1 MEQRLTDRPQTRVT
15 EVAAR
20 LAALP
25 LCADL
30 SAAACAAL
38 ARLAV
43 EETLADGTL
52 LIRQGQPATSGYAL
66 LDGELAVERRLPGGG
81 SLPLARL
88 SAPTLV
94 GELGL
99 LADVRRTADVRAHGR
114 IHVLRWERRLLDAAC
129 ALGDASARTFIARV
143 VAQVA
148 ALNARLM
155 AQIGEHSTAA
165 SMVTTPADP
174 ISPEP
179 PFDHLRYAALLKPFE
194 ALDGTTRAALLDAT
208 VARILAPGEVYY
220 AGGSPV
226 DGIAFVLRGA
236 LEVRPGDGTGTTLQI
251 LGPGALA
258 GLPGVLL
265 GKSHAVSCHAREH
278 SVVRHLPQAR
288 FMQIYGAHDALGLA
302 LRAAVATA
310 IADGAHALSNRL
322 AQRVGLERVQ
332 ALLLRE
338 A

>member
-1 MEQRLTDRPQTRVT
+1 MS

-20 LAALP
+20 LAGLP

-30 SAAACAAL
+30 APAACAAL
-38 ARLAV
+38 AQLGV

-52 LIRQGQPATSGYAL
+52 LIRQGQAAMSGYAL

-81 SLPLARL
+81 TLPLARL
-88 SAPTLV
+88 TSPALV

-114 IHVLRWERRLLDAAC
+114 THVLRWERRLLDAAC
-129 ALGDASARTFIARV
+129 ALGDASARTFIERV

-148 ALNARLM
+148 ALNARLL
-155 AQIGEHSTAA
+155 AQIGERSIPASSVTA
-165 SMVTTPADP
+165 PADP
-174 ISPEP
+174 APAEP
-179 PFDHLRYAALLKPFE
+179 HFDHLRYAALLKPFE
-194 ALDGTTRAALLDAT
+194 ALDETTRAALLDAT
-208 VARILAPGEVYY
+208 DAQGLAPGEVLH

-236 LEVRPGDGTGTTLQI
+236 LELRPRDSAATTLQV

-258 GLPGVLL
+258 GLPDVLL
-265 GKSHAVSCHAREH
+265 GRTHAVSCHAREH
-278 SVVRHLPQAR
+278 SVVRRLPQTR
-288 FMQIYGAHDALGLA
+288 FTQIYGAHDARGLA

-310 IADGAHALSNRL
+310 IADGALALSNRL

>member
-1 MEQRLTDRPQTRVT
+1 VSD
-15 EVAAR
+15 VAAR

-25 LCADL
+25 LCADF
-30 SAAACAAL
+30 SPAACAAL

-43 EETLADGTL
+43 EETLADGAP
-52 LIRQGQPATSGYAL
+52 LIRQGRPATSAYAL

-81 SLPLARL
+81 HLPLARL
-88 SAPTLV
+88 TGPALV

-99 LADVRRTADVRAHGR
+99 LADVRRTADVRANGR
-114 IHVLRWERRLLDAAC
+114 THVLRWERRLLDAAC
-129 ALGDASARTFIARV
+129 ALGDASARTFIERV

-148 ALNARLM
+148 ALNARLL
-155 AQIGEHSTAA
+155 AQIAERSTPA
-165 SMVTTPADP
+165 SPCATPADP
-174 ISPEP
+174 APAEP

-194 ALDGTTRAALLDAT
+194 ALDETTRAALLDAT
-208 VARILAPGEVYY
+208 DAQGLAPGEVLY

-236 LEVRPGDGTGTTLQI
+236 LEVRPRDGTAITLQV

-258 GLPGVLL
+258 GLPDVLL
-265 GKSHAVSCHAREH
+265 GKTHAVSCHAREH
-278 SVVRHLPQAR
+278 SMVRRLPQAR
-288 FMQIYGAHDALGLA
+288 FTEIYGAHDARGLA

-310 IADGAHALSNRL
+310 IADSALALSNRL

-332 ALLLRE
+332 ALLLRD